1 MQENYEILGISSDAT
16 DEEIERAY
24 LKLKDKYSEER
35 FLEGEKGNIAAKKLS
50 QIQVAYKEIMNER
63 NSFKESSDGAKIN
76 YKEIEDFIRKGEIS
90 EAQRL
95 LDNVYNRDGEWHYLQ
110 SVVFYKKNWYNESKK
125 QLEIAINLDPNNTK
139 YSDAYTKL
147 KVKME
152 YNENQFHSGN
162 ANYGQAG
169 NNTNNARQMGGTNTN
184 ECCSF
189 CATWCCMDML
199 CSICCR

>member
-125 QLEIAINLDPNNTK
+125 QLALPE
-139 YSDAYTKL
+139 
-147 KVKME
+147 
-152 YNENQFHSGN
+152 
-162 ANYGQAG
+162 
-169 NNTNNARQMGGTNTN
+169 
-184 ECCSF
+184 
-189 CATWCCMDML
+189 
-199 CSICCR
+199 